1 MPVMIEDMLARRT
14 RVLFLNANASGTTMA
29 VEVASLMAKEF
40 GYDAKWQEEQIESYN
55 QLVKNYI

>member
-1 MPVMIEDMLARRT
+1 
-14 RVLFLNANASGTTMA
+14 MA
-29 VEVASLMAKEF
+29 VEVASLMANEF

>member
-1 MPVMIEDMLARRT
+1 
-14 RVLFLNANASGTTMA
+14 MA